1 MIYSE
6 PRSLVVIIADIDADF
21 LNEYRQRLSTSNSKL
36 WSEVEDLPFILDED
50 SKSSARISMESLIAL

>member
-21 LNEYRQRLSTSNSKL
+21 LNEYRQRLSNSNSKL

>member
-21 LNEYRQRLSTSNSKL
+21 LNEYRQRLSTTHSKI
-36 WSEVEDLPFILDED
+36 WSEAEDLPFMLDED
-50 SKSSARISMESLIAL
+50 SKSLACSSLESQIAL